1 MTDWQRTKA
10 CVSDRGENQAAAA
23 VEWVVLVSGWSFK
36 CDMWSAVV
44 AGLEQQGMPSE
55 RILCIGWLELGR
67 WLREPGAPCP
77 LPSSAL
83 GARTVWVGWS
93 LGGALVLE
101 AIGCGKVRPLRALV
115 ISATPRHLAEKDVW
129 PGVARGQWRSLHHRV
144 RRDPVRALAEFDDW
158 AGLAGENI
166 SRVTD
171 PQDLIAGL
179 DWLADIDQRSLLAE
193 PPVPI
198 CWMFGTNDPLV
209 PDVRWP
215 ERLNVGSANQW
226 QVIPGA
232 GHDVPWS
239 QVAYVV
245 SEII

>member
-1 MTDWQRTKA
+1 MTDWQRTTA
-10 CVSDRGENQAAAA
+10 CVSDRGENQADATI
-23 VEWVVLVSGWSFK
+23 EWVVLVSGWSFK
-36 CDMWSAVV
+36 CDMWSTIV
-44 AGLEQQGMPSE
+44 AELEQQGLPSE

-67 WLREPGAPCP
+67 WLHETDVPCP

-101 AIGCGKVRPLRALV
+101 GIGSGKVRPQRALV
-115 ISATPRHLAEKDVW
+115 ISTPPRHLAEKDVW
-129 PGVARGQWRSLHHRV
+129 LGVAPEHWRSLHRRV

-158 AGLAGENI
+158 SGMVGKNI

-179 DWLADIDQRSLLAE
+179 DWLAAIDQRRLLAA

-198 CWMFGTNDPLV
+198 CWMYGTNDPLV
-209 PDVRWP
+209 PDAKWP
-215 ERLNVGSANQW
+215 ERLAVGSVNQW

-232 GHDVPWS
+232 GHDLPWS
-239 QVAYVV
+239 QAAYVV